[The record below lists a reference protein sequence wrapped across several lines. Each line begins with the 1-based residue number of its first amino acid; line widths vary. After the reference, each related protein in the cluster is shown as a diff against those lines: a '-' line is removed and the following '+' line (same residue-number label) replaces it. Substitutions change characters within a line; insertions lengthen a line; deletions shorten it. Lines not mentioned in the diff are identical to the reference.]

1 MDFVKSARP
10 TNLTACAFSN
20 GGRQFLGWATAPD
33 GAVVYGD
40 GAEVRNLSKSGEAVV
55 LYAVWDSHE
64 GVQLWENGPYWAET
78 NVGAENPWDSGY
90 YFWWGDTLGY
100 KRVGN
105 QWVASDGSVPVFN
118 FAEGNT
124 PTWNKDAAALQGEGW
139 TTASGNLAPAHD
151 AASVHWGNGWR
162 IPTLAEIDAL
172 IANTTTEWTTM
183 NGVPGHLVKG
193 KGAYSSAS
201 IFLPAAGYGYGG
213 YLSYFG
219 SYGSCWSSSPSP
231 DLSSF
236 AWSLDFD
243 SGHFYRDDHC
253 YRYYG
258 QSVRPLRGFA
268 K

>member
-1 MDFVKSARP
+1 MDLVNGAP
-10 TNLTACAFSN
+10 ATNLTACAFSN

-55 LYAVWDSHE
+55 LYAVWDPHE

-90 YFWWGDTLGY
+90 YFWWGDTIGY
-100 KRVGN
+100 KHEGD
-105 QWVASDGSVPVFN
+105 QWVASDGSAPGFQ
-118 FAEGNT
+118 FTEGNT
-124 PTWNKDAAALQGEGW
+124 PTWDKDDTALQSEGW

-193 KGAYSSAS
+193 KGAYSAAS
-201 IFLPAAGYGYGG
+201 IFLSAAGYGHCGSLDESGSRG
-213 YLSYFG
+213 YY
-219 SYGSCWSSSPSP
+219 WSSSP
-231 DLSSF
+231 LSGKLVS
-236 AWSLDFD
+236 AWFLYFNFVAPLRD
-243 SGHFYRDDHC
+243 SDSR
-253 YRYYG
+253 RYGY
-258 QSVRPLRGFA
+258 SVRPLRGFPE
-268 K
+268 